1 MRSNTSLLGKIL
13 MGIALRLEILTKI
26 LRIIF
31 SQNLSV
37 YSVCSVDPCTLCVPW
52 IRKGRKRKKAP
63 CFIAETRC
71 FVKDGGLLL
80 SRIALQYHRRK
91 WA

>member
-52 IRKGRKRKKAP
+52 IRVLCVFRGSVKGGNEKKHLAP
-63 CFIAETRC
+63 
-71 FVKDGGLLL
+71 LLKQD
-80 SRIALQYHRRK
+80 AL
-91 WA
+91 

>member
-1 MRSNTSLLGKIL
+1 MH
-13 MGIALRLEILTKI
+13 
-26 LRIIF
+26 
-31 SQNLSV
+31 
-37 YSVCSVDPCTLCVPW
+37 SVCSVDPCTLCAPW
-52 IRKGRKRKKAP
+52 IRVLCVFRGSVKGGNKKKAP

-71 FVKDGGLLL
+71 LVKDGGLLL

>member
-37 YSVCSVDPCTLCVPW
+37 YSVCSVDPCTLCGPWIRVLCVFRGSVYSVFSVDPCTLCAPW
-52 IRKGRKRKKAP
+52 IRKGRK
-63 CFIAETRC
+63 
-71 FVKDGGLLL
+71 
-80 SRIALQYHRRK
+80 SSRRK
-91 WA
+91 MK